1 MASSKDLPK
10 NYDFA
15 EVEER
20 WRRTW
25 RDEDH
30 YFDRN
35 SKKPQF
41 VIDTPPPYPTGNFH
55 IGNALNWCYIDFF
68 ARFKRMKGY
77 NVMFPQGWDCHG
89 LPTEVKVEELNHI
102 TKNDVSREEFRK
114 MCRDLT
120 IKNIEAM
127 RTTLRKMAFSTDWSN
142 EYITM
147 MPQYFSKTQLSFLRM
162 LKSGYI
168 YQSEHPVNYCT
179 RCETAIAFAE
189 VSYDD
194 RETQLNYFDFDGV
207 EIATT
212 RPELLAACVAVAVNP
227 KDNRYHRLKGKSMK
241 VPLFGH
247 VVPVVQDEA
256 VDPGFGSG
264 AVMICTFGDKQDVH
278 WWKQHNL
285 ALRKAIDRQG
295 KMTDLAG
302 GFRGMNATE
311 CRAAILAEMKE
322 MKILN
327 RQEKLAQRVGTC
339 WRCKTPI
346 EILSERQWFVKIK
359 PDEIQK
365 AAHQITWYPEHM
377 LRRMENWVEQMEWDW
392 CISRQRIF
400 ATPIPVWFCT
410 TCGEMM
416 TPEEKDLPID
426 PTIVKPKHPCPK
438 CGSTEFS
445 GEVDVLDT
453 WMDSSISVLNVTGWD
468 GSGTPPF
475 FPAQIR
481 PQGHDIIRTWAFYT
495 ILRSVAIT
503 GSRPWE
509 EILVNGMVLGE
520 DGFKMSKSRGNIIVP
535 EEILSKYGA
544 DALRQWG
551 AMGAATGSDIMF
563 NWNDVVAASRFQTK
577 MWNITKFAL
586 MQLGKGGFNENEPV
600 TALADRWLLVRLSD
614 TVETVSAALEAYQF
628 DIALKAIREFAWDA
642 LADNYIEL
650 VKGRLYKDDASR
662 RSACLV
668 LHTAFDALCRMLAP
682 FTPYFAEECYSYLKG
697 ESVHKQP
704 WVSFTYDDDTA
715 RTEGNLLVQV
725 VAEVRKYK
733 HDAGL
738 ALNAPIGKV
747 TIYAPHTV
755 NDEGDTGRTLN
766 ADVHWRTDIAR
777 LDRVITDI
785 EFNRSI
791 VGKTFRKDAQAFM
804 DSVKALSPAELAN
817 PPKTIMLDGVE
828 TALPENVFTPKY
840 SYMEEGAK
848 VDVLTVGDVIVTI
861 AKQ

>member
-1 MASSKDLPK
+1 
-10 NYDFA
+10 
-15 EVEER
+15 
-20 WRRTW
+20 
-25 RDEDH
+25 
-30 YFDRN
+30 
-35 SKKPQF
+35 
-41 VIDTPPPYPTGNFH
+41 
-55 IGNALNWCYIDFF
+55 
-68 ARFKRMKGY
+68 
-77 NVMFPQGWDCHG
+77 MFPQGWDCHG

-120 IKNIEAM
+120 EKNIAAM
-127 RTTLRKMAFSTDWSN
+127 RITLRKMAFSTDWSN

-147 MPQYFSKTQLSFLRM
+147 TPKYYSKTQLSFLRM
-162 LKSGYI
+162 QKAGYI

-189 VSYDD
+189 VTYED
-194 RETQLNYFDFDGV
+194 RETLLNYFDFDGV

-212 RPELLAACVAVAVNP
+212 RPELLVACVAVAVHP
-227 KDNRYHRLKGKSMK
+227 TDDRYHKLKGKTMK

-247 VVPVVQDEA
+247 DVPVIEDEA
-256 VDPGFGSG
+256 VDPAFGSG

-285 ALRKAIDRQG
+285 GLRKAIDRQG
-295 KMTDLAG
+295 KMTAIAG
-302 GFRGMNATE
+302 TYKGLDTTA
-311 CRAAILAEMKE
+311 CRAAILTDMKE
-322 MKILN
+322 KGILK

-365 AAHQITWYPEHM
+365 AAHQVVWHPEHM

-400 ATPIPVWFCT
+400 ATPIPVWFCKN
-410 TCGEMM
+410 CGEMAF
-416 TPEEKDLPID
+416 PDEADLPCD
-426 PTIVKPKHPCPK
+426 PTLTQPKHPCRK
-438 CGSTEFS
+438 CGGTEFD

-468 GSGTPPF
+468 GSGIPPF

-495 ILRSVAIT
+495 ILRAVALT
-503 GSRPWE
+503 GGKPWE

-535 EEILSKYGA
+535 EEILEKYGA

-563 NWNDVVAASRFQTK
+563 NWNDVVSASRFQTK

-586 MQLGKGGFNENEPV
+586 IQLEKGGFDKDAPV
-600 TALADRWLLVRLSD
+600 TALSDRWLLVRLSD
-614 TVETVSAALEAYQF
+614 TVEAVSAALESYQF
-628 DIALKAIREFAWDA
+628 DDALKAIREFAWDV

-650 VKGRLYKDDASR
+650 VKGRLYQQDASR
-662 RSACLV
+662 ASACLV

-682 FTPYFAEECYSYLKG
+682 FTPYFAEECYSYFNPG
-697 ESVHKQP
+697 QSVHKQP
-704 WVSFTYDDDTA
+704 WVSFTYDDVAA

-733 HDAGL
+733 HDNGM
-738 ALNAPIGKV
+738 ALNAPLGKV

-766 ADVHWRTDIAR
+766 ADVHWRTDAAH
-777 LDRVITDI
+777 LDRVISDI
-785 EFNRSI
+785 DFNRSI

-804 DSVKALSPAELAN
+804 DAVKALSPAELAN
-817 PPKTIMLDGVE
+817 PPATISINGTEV
-828 TALPENVFTPKY
+828 ALPENVFTPKY

-861 AKQ
+861 AKK

>member
-1 MASSKDLPK
+1 MVPSDQLPK

-30 YFDRN
+30 YFDKN

-68 ARFKRMKGY
+68 ARYKRMKGF

-114 MCRDLT
+114 MCRELT
-120 IKNIEAM
+120 EKNIAAM
-127 RTTLRKMAFSTDWSN
+127 RVTLRKMAFSTDWSN

-147 MPQYFSKTQLSFLRM
+147 MPKYYGKTQLSFLRM
-162 LKSGYI
+162 LASGYI

-189 VSYDD
+189 VSYED
-194 RETQLNYFDFDGV
+194 RETQLNYFDFNGV

-212 RPELLAACVAVAVNP
+212 RPELLAACVAVAVHP
-227 KDNRYHRLKGKSMK
+227 ADERYHKLKGKSLS
-241 VPLFGH
+241 VPLFCH
-247 VVPVVQDEA
+247 PVPIIQDEA
-256 VDPGFGSG
+256 VDPLFGSG

-285 ALRKAIDRQG
+285 ALRKAIDRKGRMTEIAG
-295 KMTDLAG
+295 KYK
-302 GFRGMNATE
+302 GMNTTE
-311 CRAAILAEMKE
+311 CRAAILADMKSSG
-322 MKILN
+322 ILK

-359 PDEIQK
+359 PEEIQK
-365 AAHQITWYPEHM
+365 AAHQIIWHPKHM
-377 LRRMENWVEQMEWDW
+377 LRRMENWVDQMEWDW

-400 ATPIPVWFCT
+400 ATPIPVWFCQK
-410 TCGEMM
+410 CGEMVV
-416 TPEEKDLPID
+416 PDEKNLPID
-426 PTIVKPKHPCPK
+426 PTMVKPKHPCKK
-438 CGSTEFS
+438 CGSSEFS
-445 GEVDVLDT
+445 GEEDVLDT

-468 GSGTPPF
+468 GSSKPPF

-481 PQGHDIIRTWAFYT
+481 PQGHDIIRTWAFYS
-495 ILRSVAIT
+495 ILRSGALI
-503 GSRPWE
+503 GGKPWD

-535 EEILSKYGA
+535 EEILVKYGA

-586 MQLGKGGFNENEPV
+586 MQLGKEGVDQNAPV

-614 TVETVSAALEAYQF
+614 TIQQVSTALEDYQF
-628 DIALKAIREFAWDA
+628 DIALKAIREFAWDT

-650 VKGRLYKDDASR
+650 VKGRLYMTGDSR
-662 RSACLV
+662 KSACLV
-668 LHTAFDALCRMLAP
+668 LETAFDALCRMLAP
-682 FTPYFAEECYSYLKG
+682 FTPYFAEECYSHLRN

-704 WVSFTYDDDTA
+704 WVSFTYEDEKA
-715 RTEGNLLVQV
+715 RTEGNLLIQL

-733 HDAGL
+733 HDNNL
-738 ALNAPIGKV
+738 ALNAPLGKV

-766 ADVHWRTDIAR
+766 ADVHWRTDAAH

-785 EFNRSI
+785 NFNRSI
-791 VGKTFRKDAQAFM
+791 VGKTFRKEAQEFM
-804 DSVKALSPAELAN
+804 DAVRALSPEQLAN
-817 PPKTIMLDGVE
+817 PPKTICLNGTDI
-828 TALPENVFTPKY
+828 ALPDNVFTPKY
-840 SYMEEGAK
+840 SYLEEGAK
-848 VDVLTVGDVIVTI
+848 VDVLTIGDVIVTI
-861 AKQ
+861 AK